1 VFCQLGHVQRE
12 EALVY
17 LDAAGW
23 QFERAVAQLREDRE
37 WELRQSIRCALRRR
51 RRRWACG

>member
-37 WELRQSIRCALRRR
+37 WELRQSIRCALRWRR
-51 RRRWACG
+51 RRRACG